1 MGATRR
7 LFPSGFVD
15 LPGNRLD
22 DFQSEH
28 DAPAP
33 ELEAAVTP
41 LPAPATLEAGTP
53 LNELFVTV
61 EAYPEEALYPAQ
73 LASRRAPE
81 PSRASVVRLVVSFV
95 RRVAAVLFAP
105 VLLLVWLAQRTWWLI
120 RLAFASMWRGVIG
133 TVRAIGFAIAA
144 IVSAVVTTLAAIAA
158 AVRFVVH
165 GTNNAFASARRRVT
179 AAVASVVAFL
189 LALVR
194 GTWNGLVTYTSAFA
208 AACLRF
214 TRAAGRGVPKAV
226 ARGTALTAAWL
237 AAGAKAVA
245 RLATVSTSAAR
256 TGVSAGAVA
265 VVTTLN
271 GMRRGL
277 SHAAARGVSLAR
289 AQLVAGRGVAIAEGL
304 RAASAW
310 IHDWTGQA
318 WASTRTHVV
327 QLLRRAATASRVASN
342 AGAGLRSIARQEAPV
357 VRVSLVGIPAWAR
370 RATAGT
376 TLAALATVAAGAA
389 AGAILLIAAAL
400 RPAADAVRP
409 PQAAAH
415 VPAVIPLAE
424 PVSTRRTENASARQ
438 TESAPRPAHDQP
450 AAVAKAQPQ
459 IAKTGRTTVPARD
472 SGVSADHLRAVWSK
486 TDTTSLQRGLATLRS
501 ETLAFR
507 RCDMR
512 LTSEDVAVAHCD
524 EVQDRLAPTR
534 RVAWTIDFRR
544 ADAHWVIDGVSSNEG
559 LRAAR

>member
-1 MGATRR
+1 
-7 LFPSGFVD
+7 
-15 LPGNRLD
+15 
-22 DFQSEH
+22 
-28 DAPAP
+28 
-33 ELEAAVTP
+33 
-41 LPAPATLEAGTP
+41 
-53 LNELFVTV
+53 
-61 EAYPEEALYPAQ
+61 
-73 LASRRAPE
+73 
-81 PSRASVVRLVVSFV
+81 
-95 RRVAAVLFAP
+95 
-105 VLLLVWLAQRTWWLI
+105 
-120 RLAFASMWRGVIG
+120 
-133 TVRAIGFAIAA
+133 
-144 IVSAVVTTLAAIAA
+144 
-158 AVRFVVH
+158 
-165 GTNNAFASARRRVT
+165 
-179 AAVASVVAFL
+179 
-189 LALVR
+189 
-194 GTWNGLVTYTSAFA
+194 VTYTSAFA

-304 RAASAW
+304 RAASAVSAGTSRAWTRLAVATQHAAAGGRRASAW

-400 RPAADAVRP
+400 RPAAEAVRP